1 MDGCQKMERTSSV
14 CAKWENMGVQ
24 GKHFDEYTTGIF
36 QNSNRQ
42 DEEQEATAHLV
53 RYGRVLAKF
62 DGEIFL

>member
-1 MDGCQKMERTSSV
+1 
-14 CAKWENMGVQ
+14 MGVQ